1 MARKQLITTIAPFLS
16 KSQWLSQGLKSS
28 GVVDVV
34 TTISLSHSHSGR
46 LTSFSSYQLSL
57 SPLTGGLG
65 GHFSLL
71 RKLFTISPSCYN
83 GWLFNVFWNLFPC
96 SGLLSAIV
104 DQGQIQ
110 LVEKSQEI
118 IWGVGREAG
127 WGGTNLTIWDRSD
140 LSFPQ
145 FDVQISP
152 SFPCLKFLW
161 FLHKIQ
167 YDTPGLPVISE
178 TYHFFSPHLTL
189 LYRNY
194 PLNQIK
200 LPSQPPPRLGVWE
213 YRGFKNNKQ
222 DMNTHCCPCWDSG
235 CLERR
240 LLVLFQIKL
249 NSLQR

>member
-1 MARKQLITTIAPFLS
+1 MAGCSIFTE
-16 KSQWLSQGLKSS
+16 
-28 GVVDVV
+28 
-34 TTISLSHSHSGR
+34 
-46 LTSFSSYQLSL
+46 LSL
-57 SPLTGGLG
+57 S
-65 GHFSLL
+65 
-71 RKLFTISPSCYN
+71 
-83 GWLFNVFWNLFPC
+83 PC

-145 FDVQISP
+145 FDIQISP

-249 NSLQR
+249 QGYLCPDTVNTKQRRDSHEKIYHCLSQYLYYYQCKHN